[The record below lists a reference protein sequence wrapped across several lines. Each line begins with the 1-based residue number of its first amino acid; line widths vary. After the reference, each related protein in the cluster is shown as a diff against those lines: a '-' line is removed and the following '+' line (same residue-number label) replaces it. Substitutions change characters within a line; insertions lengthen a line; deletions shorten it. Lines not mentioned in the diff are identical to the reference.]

1 MIGIMP
7 PRRAKLFRTGRSQ
20 AVRLPKDFRFE
31 GETVLIRR
39 KGSAVILE
47 PDAWPDGYL
56 ESFAGM
62 PSDFVR
68 PPQGKPDKRSRLG

>member
-1 MIGIMP
+1 MISTMP
-7 PRRAKLFRTGRSQ
+7 TRRAKLFQTGRSQ

-47 PDAWPDGYL
+47 PDTWPEGYL
-56 ESFAGM
+56 ESFAGV
-62 PSDFVR
+62 PSDFER
-68 PPQGKPDKRSRLG
+68 PPQGKTDKRSRL